1 MSRSH
6 LLPDKIKLV
15 LSCSFA
21 EDVKIQVLLAP
32 SLLWACSLLVQ
43 RVVGSGDAQVGLSGR
58 GWASESGLIFLYC
71 FLPCSPPTPFMP
83 FTSTLPLPPA
93 PPGPSAP
100 DAEEEEDY
108 DS

>member
-1 MSRSH
+1 MGREERGG
-6 LLPDKIKLV
+6 LKDQRL
-15 LSCSFA
+15 CSQ
-21 EDVKIQVLLAP
+21 KGPSSLA
-32 SLLWACSLLVQ
+32 
-43 RVVGSGDAQVGLSGR
+43 RVVGGTWTWPLYGSEGVGLCRMCGGR
-58 GWASESGLIFLYC
+58 GGAPWALGSDLNFLSC

-100 DAEEEEDY
+100 DAEDEEDY